1 MRLCVWSGPRNLST
15 AMMYAFGA
23 GARWPAVDE
32 PFYAAWLHATGTVHP
47 MQEAVLGGETDPGE
61 VSRTLAEDGPGW
73 RYQKHMVHHLLPD
86 FPTDWMRD
94 AAHVLL
100 IRHPARVAASYAAK
114 REAPTAADLGFED
127 TARVDALIAE
137 VTGAAPVVVDT
148 ARVRAD
154 PEGQLRALCAA
165 VGAPFDP
172 GMLGWEAGPKP
183 FDGPW
188 APHWYGAVHAST
200 GFGGPEGPLPDL
212 DPALQRL
219 ADGALPLY
227 EALLARAL

>member
-1 MRLCVWSGPRNLST
+1 
-15 AMMYAFGA
+15 MMYAFGA
-23 GARWPAVDE
+23 GAGWPAVDE
-32 PFYAAWLHATGTVHP
+32 PFYAAWLRATGTVHP
-47 MQEAVLGGETDPGE
+47 MQQAVLAGESDPEAVA
-61 VSRTLAEDGPGW
+61 RTLAQDGPGW
-73 RYQKHMVHHLLPD
+73 RYQKHMVHHLLPG
-86 FPTDWMRD
+86 FPTDWMQG

-114 REAPTAADLGFED
+114 REAPGAADLGFED
-127 TARVDALIAE
+127 TARLDALIAE
-137 VTGAAPVVVDT
+137 ATGTRPVVVDA

-154 PEGQLRALCAA
+154 PEAQLRALCAA
-165 VGAPFDP
+165 VGAPFDA
-172 GMLGWEAGPKP
+172 GMLHWGAGPKP

-219 ADGALPLY
+219 ANGALPLY
-227 EALLARAL
+227 AALLARAI